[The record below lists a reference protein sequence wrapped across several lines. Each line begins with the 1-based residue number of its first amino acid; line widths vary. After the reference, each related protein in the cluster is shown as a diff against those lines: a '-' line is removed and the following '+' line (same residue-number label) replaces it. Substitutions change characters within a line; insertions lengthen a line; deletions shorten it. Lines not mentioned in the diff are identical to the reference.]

1 MWQSPPFVIIMAL
14 VATAVGVVFY
24 YETRRAW
31 VLYRQ
36 RMSVLRDIPGYW
48 FPRGLANKRSGSL
61 DRAIEDFS
69 RVIHADP
76 QSLRPLTDEY
86 RLLALYERGQLW
98 AQREPDS
105 HDLTVEDLSE
115 AIRLHPKSVPG
126 NSLGP
131 ETGNAPIG
139 QYPSVGELY
148 HRRGRSHAALG
159 MLGEALEDYSA
170 TIEFIVA
177 GAADS
182 SGRFPDPAV
191 EDDLYFLF
199 RNPYFDRGSVYKDL
213 GRYEEAVDNFTQ
225 AEDFFKRHDPE
236 AVAGAYHDRGLAYLE
251 WGKYAEALADL
262 DVAISEYE
270 RDSSPDA
277 PPEIHAERTAA
288 LESLGQIAEAE
299 SNG

>member
-1 MWQSPPFVIIMAL
+1 MGQSPPFVIIMAL
-14 VATAVGVVFY
+14 VATVVGAVFY

-48 FPRGLANKRSGSL
+48 FPRGLANKRSSNL

-105 HDLTVEDLSE
+105 HDLAVEDLSE
-115 AIRLHPKSVPG
+115 AIRLHPGPG
-126 NSLGP
+126 SPKAP
-131 ETGNAPIG
+131 ETEQDLGG
-139 QYPSVGELY
+139 RYPSIGELF
-148 HRRGRSHAALG
+148 HRRGQSHVALG
-159 MLGEALEDYSA
+159 MLEEALEDYSA
-170 TIEFIVA
+170 TIEFMVA
-177 GAADS
+177 TAADS

-199 RNPYFDRGSVYKDL
+199 CNPYFDRGSVYKDL
-213 GRYEEAVDNFTQ
+213 GRYEEAVENFTQ

-270 RDSSPDA
+270 RDSSPEA
-277 PPEIHAERTAA
+277 PPEIYAERTAS
-288 LESLGQIAEAE
+288 LKSLGLIAEAE
-299 SNG
+299 SDG